1 MPGGGSVTPRR
12 RKKRADAEIRGKTR
26 NVEKKYYPSAG
37 AAPSV
42 LTERGKQMLTGDFL
56 KGLIKEKERT
66 FTETDAAKL
75 YAEQLELA
83 FDGVIHKGE
92 DLNQKPEVIRK
103 AVRAVFL
110 CGYRAGL
117 LSYHWNDG
125 GKASGFGG
133 DSDV

>member
-1 MPGGGSVTPRR
+1 
-12 RKKRADAEIRGKTR
+12 
-26 NVEKKYYPSAG
+26 
-37 AAPSV
+37 
-42 LTERGKQMLTGDFL
+42 MLTWNFL

-83 FDGVIHKGE
+83 FDGVHHKGE
-92 DLNQKPEVIRK
+92 DLNEKPTVVRK

-110 CGYRAGL
+110 CGFRAGL
-117 LSYHWNDG
+117 LAYHWNDG

-133 DSDV
+133 DSDA